1 MPDQR
6 LTLIARDSH
15 KPDMDWNYRSCRD
28 ATVAFTQSAASLRY
42 ALGAGTDMGM
52 DIGRVIVDRSGPAD
66 QFLDLLTELPSEYTG
81 DALLIRDDGSGVL
94 SAMGRCGDRT
104 LHALTVHDVRFYL
117 ETHDL
122 VTGRVALEMTA

>member
-1 MPDQR
+1 MLDQR
-6 LTLIARDSH
+6 LTLIARDSC
-15 KPDMDWNYRSCRD
+15 KLDIDWNYRGCRD

-42 ALGAGTDMGM
+42 ALSAGTDMGF
-52 DIGRVIVDRSGPAD
+52 DIGRVIVDRAGPAD
-66 QFLDLLTELPSEYTG
+66 QFLDLLSEMPREYTG

-94 SAMGRCGDRT
+94 SATGRCGDRT

-122 VTGRVALEMTA
+122 VTGRVAIEMTA